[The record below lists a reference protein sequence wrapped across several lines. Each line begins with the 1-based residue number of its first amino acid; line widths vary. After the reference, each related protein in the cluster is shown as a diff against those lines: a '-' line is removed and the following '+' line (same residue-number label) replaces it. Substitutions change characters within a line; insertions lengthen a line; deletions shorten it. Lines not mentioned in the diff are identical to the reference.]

1 MMEKYQRSPYN
12 GTLRKARREE
22 DQKIAGEDRLS
33 KKREEVVM
41 N

>member
-12 GTLRKARREE
+12 GTLREARREE
-22 DQKIAGEDRLS
+22 EQKTVGENRLS
-33 KKREEVVM
+33 KKQGEVGM